1 VGRGACFGD
10 YDNDGDIDAYIV
22 NLNDHGALLRNNKGN
37 RNNCI
42 SLYLIGETSNRDG
55 IGASVTVS
63 AGGLKQVAQKKSSS
77 GYLSQNDPRLHFGL
91 GDSDMVESIEVKWP
105 SGRVQFIENIEA
117 GQLITLKESE
127 STAP

>member
-1 VGRGACFGD
+1 MGRGACFGD

-22 NLNDHGALLRNNKGN
+22 NLNDHGVLLRNNKGN
-37 RNNCI
+37 LKNWI
-42 SLYLIGETSNRDG
+42 SLHLIGETSNRDG
-55 IGASVTVS
+55 IGARVSVS
-63 AGGLKQVAQKKSSS
+63 AGGLTQVAQKKSSS

-105 SGRVQFIENIEA
+105 SGRIQVLENIEA

-127 STAP
+127 STKP